1 VLEESVMKWLA
12 ASQSVQA
19 GTNVSQLEL
28 EQPLLRA
35 GQTGIVWHVL
45 FAAR

>member
-19 GTNVSQLEL
+19 GTNGSQL

-35 GQTGIVWHVL
+35 EQTGIVWHVL